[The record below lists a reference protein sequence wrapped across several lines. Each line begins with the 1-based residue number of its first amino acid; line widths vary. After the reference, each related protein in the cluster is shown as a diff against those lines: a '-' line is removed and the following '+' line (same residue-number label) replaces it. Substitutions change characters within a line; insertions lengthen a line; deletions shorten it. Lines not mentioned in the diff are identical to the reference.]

1 MKTSMINVRL
11 DPDIKKGAEAIA
23 ASLGLTLSEV
33 VDTYLKSLVRR
44 GAPVVFQEDD
54 PLFYRKK

>member
-54 PLFYRKK
+54 AL